1 MKRLRAWPLMCGSLA
16 ALLGLA
22 LGSLG
27 IANALIISL
36 SYLVLVSFLGCLFVR
51 FANTAVRWWLV
62 MSLIMALSVLYASIR
77 VATFPVVTQETEL
90 KGVRAIVVSTVVG
103 AEESEQFYA
112 DILDQDVRTRVK
124 VTLRAIQP
132 FRYGDVILLDGNL
145 VPPRDSATFNESG
158 FLRAH
163 GAHGR
168 LLAMGAQT
176 TGERI
181 GNRALIAIHD
191 FRSWL
196 LRRLRGIA
204 EPERQIVAGIVLGDA
219 TAMPAR
225 IQDAFRQTG
234 TTHMLVA
241 SGANVAILAWMIER
255 ILAGFGRRAG
265 LILTGIVIIAFAV
278 IAGGEA
284 SIVRAVV
291 LYLILI
297 LAKLSG
303 RRVHVPTL
311 LAAVAFGMVIWNPWT
326 LLFNP
331 SFQLSFAAIVGLMT
345 LSNWFATWLPTWWLK
360 EFLAPT
366 LAAEVATLPILLF
379 SFGQLSLIAP
389 VINLVAVPLV
399 MPIMVG
405 GVVTLLAPGFRL
417 LSWLTEGITTLLLWM
432 VAAGARVSW
441 ASATTDSHR
450 WLASAAA
457 VTLFAILLILRYRS
471 KPKLVEAD
479 VE

>member
-1 MKRLRAWPLMCGSLA
+1 MLASLFGFVFAWFSNITL
-16 ALLGLA
+16 
-22 LGSLG
+22 
-27 IANALIISL
+27 
-36 SYLVLVSFLGCLFVR
+36 
-51 FANTAVRWWLV
+51 RWWLV
-62 MSLIMALSVLYASIR
+62 MSLIVALSVLYASLR
-77 VATFPVVTQETEL
+77 SVTFPLVTQETEL

-103 AEESEQFYA
+103 ADDSEQFYA
-112 DILDQDVRTRVK
+112 DILQDNTRTRVK
-124 VTLRAIQP
+124 VTLRAIQA
-132 FRYGDVILLDGNL
+132 FQYGEVILIDGTL
-145 VPPRDSATFNESG
+145 VPPRDSSTFNESG

-168 LLAMGAQT
+168 LLAMSAQT
-176 TGERI
+176 TDERI
-181 GNRALIAIHD
+181 GNRALIIFHD
-191 FRSWL
+191 IRTWL
-196 LRRLRGIA
+196 LNRLHGIA

-265 LILTGIVIIAFAV
+265 LILTGLVIIVFAV
-278 IAGGEA
+278 MAGGEA
-284 SIVRAVV
+284 SIVRAVL

-303 RRVHVPTL
+303 RRVHVPTI
-311 LAAVAFGMVIWNPWT
+311 LAAVAFGMVAWNPWT

-345 LSNWFATWLPTWWLK
+345 LSNWFASRLPTWWLK

-389 VINLVAVPLV
+389 VINLIALPLV

-405 GVVTLLAPGFRL
+405 GVATLILPGFRL
-417 LSWLTEGITTLLLWM
+417 LVWATEGVTTLLLWI
-432 VAAGARVSW
+432 VEAGARVPW

-450 WLASAAA
+450 LLASGSAMA
-457 VTLFAILLILRYRS
+457 LFLILLVFRYRS
-471 KPKLVEAD
+471 KPKFVEAD
-479 VE
+479 AE

>member
-1 MKRLRAWPLMCGSLA
+1 VKRVRARPLFYGSLA

-22 LGSLG
+22 IGSLG
-27 IANALIISL
+27 ITNALPVSL
-36 SYLVLVSFLGCLFVR
+36 TYLILVSFLGFLF
-51 FANTAVRWWLV
+51 FWLTNTTWRWWLV
-62 MSLIMALSVLYASIR
+62 LSVVVALAVLYASLR
-77 VATFPVVTQETEL
+77 VATFPIVTQETEL
-90 KGVRAIVVSTVVG
+90 KDARAIVVSTVVG
-103 AEESEQFYA
+103 AEGSEQFYA
-112 DILDQDVRTRVK
+112 DLLQDSVRTRVK
-124 VTLRAIQP
+124 VTLRAVES
-132 FRYGDVILLDGNL
+132 FRYGDVILVDGIL
-145 VPPRDSATFNESG
+145 QPPRDSVTFNESG
-158 FLRAH
+158 YLRAH

-168 LLAMGAQT
+168 LLAMNVRT
-176 TGERI
+176 TDERI
-181 GNRALIAIHD
+181 GNHALIVFHD
-191 FRSWL
+191 IRTWL
-196 LRRLRGIA
+196 LRRLHGIA

-225 IQDAFRQTG
+225 IQDAFRKTG

-265 LILTGIVIIAFAV
+265 LVLTGLVIIVFAV
-278 IAGGEA
+278 MAGGEA

-303 RRVHVPTL
+303 RRVHAPTI
-311 LAAVAFGMVIWNPWT
+311 LAAVALGMVVWNPWT
-326 LLFNP
+326 LLFNA

-345 LSNWFATWLPTWWLK
+345 LSNWFASKMPTWWLK

-389 VINLVAVPLV
+389 IINLIALPLV

-405 GVVTLLAPGFRL
+405 GVATLMLPGFRL
-417 LSWLTEGITTLLLWM
+417 LVWATEGITMLLLSM
-432 VAAGARVSW
+432 VAAGARIPW

-450 WLASAAA
+450 LLASGGALI
-457 VTLFAILLILRYRS
+457 LFAILLILRYRA
-471 KPKLVEAD
+471 KTELVEAD